1 MTARRPSPRAVTA
14 QEARREPQKPVQPPA
29 PACAAP
35 LTGPSWHRA
44 RPRARAGSVRGLA
57 SPSPRSALRTQP
69 EVVAA
74 PGIRLGRRCLQSGSK
89 PLVKTFGR
97 LKEDFIAVFLRER
110 ERERERFILLNTNQR
125 LSPPTSLSS
134 SPTSFISPRGIL
146 NETHPSSDTKAAL
159 MKPHLFFREKL
170 VESEGDARDSHECL
184 AFFDLR
190 SLHELE
196 RHHWQLRLTRTG
208 RM

>member
-1 MTARRPSPRAVTA
+1 MTARRPSPRAVTG

-35 LTGPSWHRA
+35 LAGPSWHGA
-44 RPRARAGSVRGLA
+44 RPRARAEPVCGLA
-57 SPSPRSALRTQP
+57 SPSPRSSLRTQP
-69 EVVAA
+69 DVVPHGPVWEGGVSNQEANH
-74 PGIRLGRRCLQSGSK
+74 GSK
-89 PLVKTFGR
+89 PSEGWMN
-97 LKEDFIAVFLRER
+97 
-110 ERERERFILLNTNQR
+110 LLNTNQR

-134 SPTSFISPRGIL
+134 SPTPFISPRGVL
-146 NETHPSSDTKAAL
+146 NETHPSSDTKAA
-159 MKPHLFFREKL
+159 PSTHLFFREKL

>member
-110 ERERERFILLNTNQR
+110 ERERERDLFFLIQTNVSLPQR
-125 LSPPTSLSS
+125 LSHLLPPRLSR
-134 SPTSFISPRGIL
+134 PAVF
-146 NETHPSSDTKAAL
+146 L
-159 MKPHLFFREKL
+159 MKPT
-170 VESEGDARDSHECL
+170 
-184 AFFDLR
+184 
-190 SLHELE
+190 LHQTQ
-196 RHHWQLRLTRTG
+196 RQR
-208 RM
+208 